1 MEDGRIAIG
10 RRIKRLREHKGL
22 SRQQVASHLAVDL
35 AAVAAWEAGKYLPR
49 EGRRVRLAGLLSTDL
64 GTLFAEEQQ
73 PAPSNG
79 VALVDTLSEL
89 PGLLREL
96 LDNTERRLR
105 AFRIAAPYVTPAHVQ
120 EEFRRRLDGRLAEGT
135 IEVERIEIFYDL
147 ARLKEIASNILRY
160 EGRPYRV
167 KACCT
172 GVDDVVPGM
181 GGYMFDDDEFLIG
194 GYWAR
199 VPPHARRGLRLSGE
213 PFRTYF
219 LDYWNE
225 IWTRGIELNPG
236 GRPDLAALRDT
247 AVKIGLEPGRWGQF
261 LDEARGFDVGDGLPP
276 LI

>member
-22 SRQQVASHLAVDL
+22 SRQQIATHLAVDL
-35 AAVAAWEAGKYLPR
+35 TAVAAWEAGKYLPR
-49 EGRRVRLAGLLSTDL
+49 EGRRVRLAGLLGTDL

-73 PAPSNG
+73 PSPGSGA
-79 VALVDTLSEL
+79 VLVDTLSEL

-96 LDNTERRLR
+96 LEHTERRLG
-105 AFRIAAPYVTPAHVQ
+105 AFRIAAPYGTPAHVQ
-120 EEFRRRLDGRLAEGT
+120 EEFRRRLDGRLLDGT

-147 ARLKEIASNILRY
+147 GRLKEIASNILRY

-167 KACCT
+167 RACCL
-172 GVDDVVPGM
+172 GVTDVVPGM

-194 GYWAR
+194 GYWAK
-199 VPPHARRGLRLSGE
+199 VPPHARLGLRLSGE

-219 LDYWNE
+219 ADYWSE
-225 IWTRGIELNPG
+225 IWDRGTELNPG
-236 GRPDLAALRDT
+236 GKADLSALRD
-247 AVKIGLEPGRWGQF
+247 AAQQLGLDPAAWPQF
-261 LDEARGFDVGDGLPP
+261 LEEVRAFDVGDGLPP